1 MPLFKPSVGQFPA
14 PTITTDEYA
23 IPLLRPDKWLEEVTE
38 GELSVDVYETHE
50 QFVVQSTLA
59 GVRPEHLTLSLQRD
73 LLTIR
78 GERSSCIPH
87 GDAKYLTQECYWG
100 KFSRSILLPETV
112 DVARATATLKL
123 GVLTIVLPKLVE
135 QTEITVDEAE
145 EGDAN
150 DANAHANDTNIRSIR
165 M

>member
-1 MPLFKPSVGQFPA
+1 MSLFKPSVGQFPT
-14 PTITTDEYA
+14 PTITADEYT
-23 IPLLRPDKWLEEVTE
+23 IPLLRPDQWLEEVTE
-38 GELSVDVYETHE
+38 GELSVDVYETQG

-87 GDAKYLTQECYWG
+87 TDDARYLTQECYWG
-100 KFSRSILLPETV
+100 KFSRSILLPETI
-112 DVARATATLKL
+112 DVARASATLKL

-135 QTEITVDEAE
+135 QTDIRVDEEAV
-145 EGDAN
+145 D
-150 DANAHANDTNIRSIR
+150 
-165 M
+165 

>member
-1 MPLFKPSVGQFPA
+1 MPSIFPRQTAQFPT
-14 PTITTDEYA
+14 PTITTDEYT
-23 IPLLRPDKWLEEVTE
+23 IPLLHPDKWLEEAAE
-38 GELSVDVYETHE
+38 GELSVDVYETPG

-78 GERSSCIPH
+78 GERSSCVPH
-87 GDAKYLTQECYWG
+87 TDDAKYLTQECYWG

-123 GVLTIVLPKLVE
+123 GVLTIVLPKLIE
-135 QTEITVDEAE
+135 QTDIAVDAIE
-145 EGDAN
+145 
-150 DANAHANDTNIRSIR
+150 
-165 M
+165 